1 MAPERSLFERLA
13 RAGEQEGR
21 SRHLSPER
29 AADSVLQHLRKMLNV
44 HQGSVPTLPLYGMPD
59 FNDMASRFPEAI
71 QELKQV
77 LKTTIEQYEPRLK
90 RVRIDHLP
98 DTADPLHLRFEITA
112 QLMTGRGNTAIGFE
126 TALDTS
132 GRVSIRG

>member
-1 MAPERSLFERLA
+1 MASERSLLERLA
-13 RAGEQEGR
+13 RAGEQRGR
-21 SRHLSPER
+21 SRHMNREH

-44 HQGSVPTLPLYGMPD
+44 HQGSVPTLPMYGMPD

-71 QELKQV
+71 QEIRQV

-90 RVRIDHLP
+90 RVRIDHLS

-112 QLMTGRGNTAIGFE
+112 QLVTGEGDSAIWFE

-132 GRVSIRG
+132 GRMSIRG

>member
-1 MAPERSLFERLA
+1 MASERSLLERLA
-13 RAGEQEGR
+13 RAGEQRER
-21 SRHLSPER
+21 SRHVNP
-29 AADSVLQHLRKMLNV
+29 AAVADSVFQHLRKMLNV

-59 FNDMASRFPEAI
+59 FNDLASRFPEAI
-71 QELKQV
+71 QEIKQV

-90 RVRIDHLP
+90 RVRIDHSS
-98 DTADPLHLRFEITA
+98 DAADPLHLRFEITA
-112 QLMTGRGNTAIGFE
+112 QLMVGEGGSAIWFE